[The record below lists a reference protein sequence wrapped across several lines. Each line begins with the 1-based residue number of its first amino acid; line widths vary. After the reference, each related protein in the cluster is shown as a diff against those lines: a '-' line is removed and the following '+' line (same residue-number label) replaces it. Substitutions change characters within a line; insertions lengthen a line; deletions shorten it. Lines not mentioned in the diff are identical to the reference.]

1 MPANVSYEYA
11 NAEKKYYA
19 AKNDEEKL
27 AALEEMISTMPS
39 HKGAEN
45 LRADL
50 RSRYKKLKEKIESQK
65 KHGKGRGKPGIKKG
79 ELQAVLIGL
88 TNSGKSSLISIL
100 TNCKPQISPVKF
112 TTKTINLGTLDYDSV
127 KIQIIDEPAIE
138 SEYFDQGI
146 ANDADTLLILI
157 SNLDELKEID
167 PFLVKSKGERIIVLN
182 KIDLLN
188 NNEKRKL
195 KAQLQSKKYNFVAI
209 STKTQEGIKELK
221 DKLFK
226 SFHVMRIYMKEP
238 RKEPSKIPMVLEEGA
253 SVKDVAEKIKHGLS
267 SQVVETKITGPSSK
281 FPNQNVGLS
290 HIVKDKDIIEFKIR

>member
-1 MPANVSYEYA
+1 MPANVSYEYT

-50 RSRYKKLKEKIESQK
+50 RSRYKKLKEKIEAQK
-65 KHGKGRGKPGIKKG
+65 KHGKGKGKPGIKKA

-88 TNSGKSSLISIL
+88 TNSGKSSLLDIL
-100 TNCKPQISPVKF
+100 TNCNPKISPIQF
-112 TTKTINLGTLDYDSV
+112 TTKEPNLGTLDYDSV

-146 ANDADTLLILI
+146 ANDADTLLMLI
-157 SNLDELKEID
+157 TSPEEIKEID
-167 PFLVKSKGERIIVLN
+167 PFLVKTKGERIIVLN

-188 NNEKRKL
+188 DNEKRKI
-195 KAQLQSKKYNFVAI
+195 KARLQSKKYNFVAV

-226 SFHVMRIYMKEP
+226 SFHVIRIYMKEP
-238 RKEPSKIPMVLEEGA
+238 KKSPSEIPMILEEGS
-253 SVKDVAEKIKHGLS
+253 SVRDVAEKIKHGLS
-267 SQVVETKITGPSSK
+267 NQVVETRITGPSSK
-281 FPNQNVGLS
+281 FPNQIVGLN
-290 HIVKDKDIIEFKIR
+290 HKVKDKDIIEFKIR